1 MATFLTAAE
10 MEELTDLQQPAAQI
24 RWLAARSWPFEI
36 SATGRVKVLRA
47 VMERKL
53 GIVTLAGRKPSTP
66 DADALREMIGGK
78 KKAS

>member
-1 MATFLTAAE
+1 MSTFLTSSE

-24 RWLAARSWPFEI
+24 RWLTARGWPFEI
-36 SATGRVKVLRA
+36 SAAGRVKVLRA
-47 VMERKL
+47 VMEKKL
-53 GIVTLAGRKPSTP
+53 GIVTLAGRKSSAP